1 MKIAVITNL
10 YPPISRGGA
19 EKVAQRIVGELSQ
32 RGHEV
37 VVISTMPFYGYNAF
51 SPQIKESLSE
61 TVYRFF
67 PPNVY
72 YVLNDYK
79 KPYLLRAV
87 WHAVDLFSPFAT
99 KAVVGILRAERVE
112 IVLTHNLKGF
122 GMQAPQAM
130 RKLGIPFIHTVHD
143 IQLSVPS
150 GLLIYGEPMLP
161 FENFLRRP
169 YELAVRRAIGKPN
182 LVISPSKFLADFYRQ
197 RGFFKGTEVKVLRNP
212 APEMHGV
219 PRRTARGGAEPTGPL
234 RLLFAAQ
241 LERHKGI
248 EEILEAVKLS
258 KVPVELHIAGDGTFR
273 SLVEES
279 CKTNPDIVYHGYVS
293 LGDLERLFSI
303 VDATVVPSRC
313 FENSPTIIYESLQC
327 GVPVIASDVGG
338 IGELLKHGQ
347 NGYLVEPGNA
357 QALAEAIKKMSE
369 ELPVF
374 RASEEIIRNSVSNCS
389 LKAYVDELEKMM
401 KEILKK

>member
-1 MKIAVITNL
+1 MKIAVISNL

-19 EKVAQRIVGELSQ
+19 EKVAQRVVGELAK

-37 VVISTMPFYGYNAF
+37 VVISTMPFCGFNAF

-79 KPYLLRAV
+79 HSYPIRAV
-87 WHAVDLFSPFAT
+87 WHAIDLFSPCAAN
-99 KAVVGILRAERVE
+99 AVEEILKTERIE
-112 IVLTHNLKGF
+112 IALTHNLKGL
-122 GMQAPQAM
+122 GLQAPRAM
-130 RKLGIPFIHTVHD
+130 RKLDIPFIHTVHD

-161 FENFLRRP
+161 FENLLRRP
-169 YELAVRRAIGKPN
+169 YEMAVRWAMGQPN
-182 LVISPSKFLADFYRQ
+182 LIISPSKFLADFYRQ

-212 APEMHGV
+212 APEMRSQ
-219 PRRTARGGAEPTGPL
+219 PRPLVRPAGPL
-234 RLLFAAQ
+234 KLLFAAQ

-248 EEILEAVKLS
+248 EEMLEAINLLG
-258 KVPVELHIAGDGTFR
+258 VPIELHIAGDGTFR
-273 SLVEES
+273 SLVEKS
-279 CKTNPDIVYHGYVS
+279 CQENQKIIYHGYVS
-293 LGDLERLFSI
+293 SNDLEHLFSI
-303 VDATVVPSRC
+303 VDVMVAPSRC

-338 IGELLKHGQ
+338 IGELVKHGE
-347 NGYLVEPGNA
+347 NGFLVEPGNA
-357 QALAEAIKKMSE
+357 NALAEAIKKFVDNPALFRSRE
-369 ELPVF
+369 E
-374 RASEEIIRNSVSNCS
+374 AIRNSVSGCS
-389 LKAYVDELEKMM
+389 LKLYVDELEKIM
-401 KEILKK
+401 KEILAK

>member
-19 EKVAQRIVGELSQ
+19 EKVAQRVVGELAR

-37 VVISTMPFYGYNAF
+37 VVISTMPFCGFNAF
-51 SPQIKESLSE
+51 SPRLKESLSE

-72 YVLNDYK
+72 HVLDDFKHSY
-79 KPYLLRAV
+79 PVRAI
-87 WHAVDLFSPFAT
+87 WHAIDLFSPCPAS
-99 KAVVGILRAERVE
+99 AIEGILRAERVE
-112 IVLTHNLKGF
+112 IVLTHNLKGL
-122 GMQAPQAM
+122 GLRAPRAM
-130 RKLGIPFIHTVHD
+130 RKLRLPFIHTVHD

-161 FENFLRRP
+161 FENILRRP
-169 YELAVRRAIGKPN
+169 YEFVARWAMGRPS

-197 RGFFKGTEVKVLRNP
+197 RGFFKGIEVKVLRNP
-212 APEMHGV
+212 APEMHCEQ
-219 PRRTARGGAEPTGPL
+219 RSSARSPGPL

-248 EEILEAVKLS
+248 EEMLAAVKLLDR
-258 KVPVELHIAGDGTFR
+258 PVELHIVGTGTFQ

-279 CKTNPDIVYHGYVS
+279 CRKNFNLIYHGYVS
-293 LGDLERLFSI
+293 LGDLEHLFSL
-303 VDATVVPSRC
+303 VDVMVAPSRC
-313 FENSPTIIYESLQC
+313 FENSPTVIYESLQC

-338 IGELLKHGQ
+338 IGELVRHGE

-357 QALAEAIKKMSE
+357 SALAEAIKKFSGEMS
-369 ELPVF
+369 VF
-374 RASEEIIRNSVSNCS
+374 RGREETIRHSVSGCS
-389 LKAYVDELEKMM
+389 LKLYVDELERIMGK
-401 KEILKK
+401 ILKK

>member
-19 EKVAQRIVGELSQ
+19 EKVAQRVVGELAQ

-37 VVISTMPFYGYNAF
+37 VVISTMPFCGFNAF

-72 YVLNDYK
+72 YTLNDFK
-79 KPYLLRAV
+79 NPYLLRAI
-87 WHAVDLFSPFAT
+87 WHAIDLFSPFAT
-99 KAVVGILRAERVE
+99 KAVEGILRTERVE
-112 IVLTHNLKGF
+112 IALTHNLKGL
-122 GMQAPQAM
+122 GLQTPRAM

-150 GLLIYGEPMLP
+150 GLLIYGESMSP
-161 FENFLRRP
+161 FENILRRP
-169 YELAVRRAIGKPN
+169 YETAVRWAMGKPN

-197 RGFFKGTEVKVLRNP
+197 RGFFKGTEVKILRNP
-212 APEMHGV
+212 APEMHGAKRPLV
-219 PRRTARGGAEPTGPL
+219 RVEGPL
-234 RLLFAAQ
+234 RILFAAQ

-248 EEILEAVKLS
+248 EEILEAFKLS
-258 KVPVELHIAGDGTFR
+258 DIPLELHIAGDGTFR
-273 SLVEES
+273 TLVEEAS
-279 CKTNPDIVYHGYVS
+279 QANSRIVYHGYVS
-293 LGDLERLFSI
+293 SGALEHLFSI
-303 VDATVVPSRC
+303 VDVMVAPSRC

-338 IGELLKHGQ
+338 IGELVNPGQ
-347 NGYLVEPGNA
+347 NGYLVEPGNSS
-357 QALAEAIKKMSE
+357 ALAEAIKKMSD
-369 ELPVF
+369 ELPFF
-374 RASEEIIRNSVSNCS
+374 RSHEEEIRRSVAGCS
-389 LKAYVDELEKMM
+389 LKAYVDELEKTM